1 MFALLVFSSLVH
13 WEFQT
18 KCFGHYHPQ
27 TPPISTLP
35 FLPTQL
41 YLKKKKKNN
50 PKKLFKTDLC
60 CLFTIGCVTFYW
72 SYQGLNSSRKLALPI
87 PELSVVR
94 SSLIRGGTWC
104 SPPLSMLE
112 SGLAWSCTGLVHVVT
127 ISVGLYGN
135 CPRLHVSETLFHCC
149 QPLFPALTNSLLPFC
164 KDWEHSQR
172 SLCLTTSR
180 RPGPHCSSQCVFS
193 WCVVKSLSS
202 CPCWASVYL
211 FLLCSVWM
219 FGLFFI
225 AWLPS
230 EAWGA
235 SYALIISPFP
245 GIVWKT
251 SPVICSFPFYFLN
264 SILAVQKVFISA

>member
-1 MFALLVFSSLVH
+1 MFWSLSPPNSTHIHSAFSA
-13 WEFQT
+13 
-18 KCFGHYHPQ
+18 HP
-27 TPPISTLP
+27 TL
-35 FLPTQL
+35 
-41 YLKKKKKNN
+41 LKKKKK

-60 CLFTIGCVTFYW
+60 CLFTIGCVAFYW
-72 SYQGLNSSRKLALPI
+72 SYQGLNSSRKLVLPL

-104 SPPLSMLE
+104 SPLLTMLE
-112 SGLAWSCTGLVHVVT
+112 SGLAWSCTGLVHAIA
-127 ISVGLYGN
+127 ISVGLYEN
-135 CPRLHVSETLFHCC
+135 CPRLRVSETLFHCC
-149 QPLFPALTNSLLPFC
+149 HPLLPALTNSLLPFC
-164 KDWEHSQR
+164 KGWEHSQR
-172 SLCLTTSR
+172 SLCLTTSS

-193 WCVVKSLSS
+193 WCVVVKSLSS
-202 CPCWASVYL
+202 CPCWPSVYL
-211 FLLCSVWM
+211 FLLWNVWM
-219 FGLFFI
+219 FGLFFT

-251 SPVICSFPFYFLN
+251 FPVICSFPFYFLN